1 MRLLAW
7 KRTRIRD
14 HSGQKHYAALKNPGY
29 VVIGRFTVATFRNDF
44 IFSPTMKRADAT
56 GVPSALTFIKVS
68 NSGRNDTFFPPML
81 IAITQVPV
89 DTTLKG
95 ADLFKR

>member
-29 VVIGRFTVATFRNDF
+29 VVIGGSQLPPSEMISYSR
-44 IFSPTMKRADAT
+44 PPMKRADAT

-89 DTTLKG
+89 DT
-95 ADLFKR
+95 R